1 MDNETLVNHINN
13 FTEDQEKEFN
23 DICDMKIYVS
33 SSNSQD
39 FTVEEVSNYV
49 NSLSN
54 EFVTGEISLRLS
66 RGRKLSGRPC

>member
-13 FTEDQEKEFN
+13 FTTDQEKEFN

-54 EFVTGEISLRLS
+54 EVVTGEISLRLS
-66 RGRKLSGRPC
+66 KGRKLSGRPC